1 MLQNNFIL
9 QETMNDK
16 IEDALNLKKIVN
28 EAKQLLNL
36 CKVGKYKS
44 KGECV
49 KFYNGFFLCD
59 LNGPTTFDQWNELY
73 RMMLSDIKFTDLLC
87 GFMMYWQPVDYKGIF
102 QVLINLVDSELKEK
116 KDHRIR
122 YLSNAL
128 ALFQF
133 LKYSFDSISNTI
145 LPQTKNPKVVQFVT
159 TLNSVI
165 QSDIFYLDKLLKN
178 ELHSQEKSEDS
189 LVQVIHGSD
198 TSPLEEDVTEL
209 LNLLENVDS
218 WISEYMMQDLTDTI
232 PIDLDKNQDSP
243 ASIFYPVS
251 EGVVNKAVE
260 KAKLAK
266 AKSEKAERAFDELVS
281 KKVREIRTNRRNRR
295 HSELVGETLRI
306 NEKIK
311 RLMKAGGLSIIHPAV
326 GIIYWIISVV
336 IDKKTAASDRAI
348 LIQQIEDELEI
359 IEEKISIA
367 ERNGDDKGKIE
378 LMRIRQRL
386 EREYKR
392 IRHVKYDRNAR

>member
-198 TSPLEEDVTEL
+198 TTPLEEDVTGL

-232 PIDLDKNQDSP
+232 PTDLDKNQDGP
-243 ASIFYPVS
+243 ASIFYSVS

-281 KKVREIRTNRRNRR
+281 KKVREIRTNRQNRR

-311 RLMKAGGLSIIHPAV
+311 RLMKAGGLSIINPAV

-336 IDKKTAASDRAI
+336 IDKKTAASDRAV

>member
-198 TSPLEEDVTEL
+198 TTPLEEDVTEL

-232 PIDLDKNQDSP
+232 PTDLDKNQDGP
-243 ASIFYPVS
+243 ASIFYSVS

-281 KKVREIRTNRRNRR
+281 KKVREIRTNRQNRR

-311 RLMKAGGLSIIHPAV
+311 RLMKAGGLSIINPAV

-336 IDKKTAASDRAI
+336 IDKKTAASDRAV

>member
-116 KDHRIR
+116 KDRRIR

-198 TSPLEEDVTEL
+198 TTPLEEDVTEL

-232 PIDLDKNQDSP
+232 PIDLDKDHDGP
-243 ASIFYPVS
+243 VSIFYPVS

-266 AKSEKAERAFDELVS
+266 MKSEKAERAFDELVS
-281 KKVREIRTNRRNRR
+281 KKVREIRANRRNRR

-311 RLMKAGGLSIIHPAV
+311 RLMKAGGLSIIHPAI

-336 IDKKTAASDRAI
+336 IDKKTAASDRAV

>member
-116 KDHRIR
+116 KDRRIR

-198 TSPLEEDVTEL
+198 TTPLEEDVTEL

-232 PIDLDKNQDSP
+232 PIDLDKNQDGP

-266 AKSEKAERAFDELVS
+266 MKSEKAERAFDELVS
-281 KKVREIRTNRRNRR
+281 KKVREIRANRRNRR

-311 RLMKAGGLSIIHPAV
+311 RLMKAGGLSIIHPAI

-336 IDKKTAASDRAI
+336 IDKKTAASDRAV

>member
-133 LKYSFDSISNTI
+133 LKYSFDSIFNTI

-198 TSPLEEDVTEL
+198 TTPLEEDVTEL

-232 PIDLDKNQDSP
+232 PIDLDKKQDNP

-260 KAKLAK
+260 KAKLTK

-336 IDKKTAASDRAI
+336 IDKKTAASDRAV